1 MTRTVASNVQVM
13 SAGTR
18 QEQQQKT
25 SRRPEEPAP
34 AAVVTLMVTPGDA
47 ERIALAQTEGQIM
60 LVLRNP
66 LDGDQATTSGVQ
78 TAALLGQ
85 AEPAPA
91 PVKTV
96 APRRTV
102 PDGSSS
108 ETPLRHHAQG

>member
-1 MTRTVASNVQVM
+1 
-13 SAGTR
+13 
-18 QEQQQKT
+18 
-25 SRRPEEPAP
+25 
-34 AAVVTLMVTPGDA
+34 MVTPGDA

-85 AEPAPA
+85 SEPTPA

-102 PDGSSS
+102 ATAVPS
-108 ETPLRHHAQG
+108 ETPAPPPVRKVEAIRAAKRTEEVIR